1 LIKTKKGMN
10 MPIFEIQCNDCGY
23 NGEVLVM
30 GSDRDTACPSCGS
43 RQTQKLMSPT
53 SSLTGREG
61 QALPGTG
68 DTACCGSRPG
78 QASNC
83 SGPGSCCGRQ

>member
-1 LIKTKKGMN
+1 
-10 MPIFEIQCNDCGY
+10 MPIFEIKCKDCGY
-23 NGEVLVM
+23 TGEVLVI
-30 GSDRDTACPSCGS
+30 GSDQGMACPSCS
-43 RQTQKLMSPT
+43 SLQTDKLMSPT

-61 QALPGTG
+61 QQLPGAQ

-83 SGPGSCCGRQ
+83 AGPGSCCGQR